1 MANPKLTALLAVL
14 VLLPVAALG
23 YPWTP
28 FDVKPC
34 DAVECGK
41 GNCVANSSY
50 PFNYIC
56 ECEAGWKRTRLDN
69 EDDYKFL
76 PCVIPNCSLQ
86 YSCVPAPT
94 PLPPVPYN
102 LSFFDPCYWIY
113 CGGGTCT
120 KSASYEHICQCNSGY
135 SNLMNTS
142 VFPCFNDCA
151 IGATDCAKLGIKVSS
166 STGTP
171 ASSSDS
177 GSHAHSMLPGMIVWM
192 AILTTSIALVLK
204 K

>member
-1 MANPKLTALLAVL
+1 MATRKLTALLAAL

-28 FDVKPC
+28 FYAKPC

-41 GNCVANSSY
+41 GTCVANSTY
-50 PFNYIC
+50 PWDYIC

-86 YSCVPAPT
+86 YSCVPAPQ
-94 PLPPVPYN
+94 PLPPVPHN
-102 LSFFDPCYWIY
+102 LSFFDPCYWTY

-120 KSASYEHICQCNSGY
+120 QSISHGQICQCNSGY
-135 SNLMNTS
+135 SNLMNIS
-142 VFPCFNDCA
+142 VFPCFNECA
-151 IGATDCAKLGIKVSS
+151 IGAADCAKLGVKISS
-166 STGTP
+166 STGTA

-177 GSHAHSMLPGMIVWM
+177 ESHAHSMLPGMIVWM